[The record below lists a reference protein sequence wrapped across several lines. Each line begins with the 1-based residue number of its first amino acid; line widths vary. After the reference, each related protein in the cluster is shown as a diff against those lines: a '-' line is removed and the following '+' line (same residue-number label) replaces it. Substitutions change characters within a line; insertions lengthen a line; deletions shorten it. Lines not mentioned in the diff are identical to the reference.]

1 MSGFN
6 ISKKKS
12 SSFYT
17 EFILA
22 TVLSI
27 LAAGLWRDLFVQIL
41 PEKNLVLLTLV
52 CILITAASIFLLKY
66 LFSDPEKIS
75 TKKLKC

>member
-66 LFSDPEKIS
+66 LFSDAEK
-75 TKKLKC
+75 